1 MTTTTLEQKVKKP
14 NSSSNNNRTGRSTFQ
29 KCRFRSPKSLKG
41 LQFSPLCFLKHLAD
55 KVTRALHFM
64 AMKRNRPL
72 QKQPVPAVPL
82 ASSKAIQ
89 VPATVDSH
97 RTEAVEDCIKY
108 INAST

>member
-1 MTTTTLEQKVKKP
+1 MTTTLEQKVKKP
-14 NSSSNNNRTGRSTFQ
+14 NSSSNNRTGRSTFQ
-29 KCRFRSPKSLKG
+29 KCRFPSPKSLKR

-72 QKQPVPAVPL
+72 QKQHVPAAVPV
-82 ASSKAIQ
+82 ASSKAVQ
-89 VPATVDSH
+89 VPATIDSH